1 MRSFYSFGGRALRFA
16 AISWKAEC
24 AQDVRALLRVFGA
37 APKTL
42 EPIVVIAFDSV
53 RAGTLLA
60 ALAKL
65 TRRRNRSQ
73 NKVLLIYLIFSPF

>member
-1 MRSFYSFGGRALRFA
+1 VRSR
-16 AISWKAEC
+16 C
-24 AQDVRALLRVFGA
+24 ARTTACVFGA

-65 TRRRNRSQ
+65 TRRRRNRSQ
-73 NKVLLIYLIFSPF
+73 NKVLLMYLIFLAILKRFEIFFLKIINGQKVD